1 MKLTQIVNEANV
13 AAKLKDPK
21 TIKRL
26 TIAMRHDNTL
36 PRSAVAKLGPRPSN
50 DDIVQL
56 WSNLLDQSLSRTNY
70 GDVSA
75 DGKFDE
81 WLTKLYI
88 NGIVDFEDI
97 NGEGGDALGA
107 WKALSTRGR
116 LAEPHQDFNKF
127 QSLRKIQQIV
137 QSREYRS
144 DLERIKN
151 AEEIEKHKREKKETT
166 LIDDDRFLVTLPYNY
181 GACYT
186 FNNSAGFQASFCT
199 GSSSGLR
206 WFNRY
211 APEGPII
218 SILDKENADDVNG
231 KWQMHAPTGQM
242 NNGDQS
248 ITYSRGDEKFSELF
262 PGLMKR
268 ITAAMKEKAQEINQE
283 SQEITRGG
291 YDVDASIAEI
301 KNRLP
306 QSYNATPKGE
316 EPEAPADEPQQQ
328 EPEREPE
335 PQPEPEPEA
344 PAAAE
349 PEEEPAQQTFL
360 VTQVATGRQA
370 RIPAIDMN
378 DVQRMVLQR
387 YPNTTVDDYT
397 WELAD

>member
-1 MKLTQIVNEANV
+1 MKLTHIITEANV

-21 TIKRL
+21 TVKRL

-36 PRSAVAKLGPRPSN
+36 PRSAVARLGPKPS
-50 DDIVQL
+50 DSEIVQL
-56 WSNLLDQSLSRTNY
+56 WSDLLDQSLSRTDY

-81 WLTKLYI
+81 WLTRLYI
-88 NGIVDFEDI
+88 NGVVDFEDI

-116 LAEPHQDFNKF
+116 LSEPHQDFNKF
-127 QSLRKIQQIV
+127 KSLRQIQSV
-137 QSREYRS
+137 LQSREYRG

-151 AEEIEKHKREKKETT
+151 AEEIERHKREKKETT
-166 LIDDDRFLVTLPYNY
+166 LIDDDRFLITLPYNY

-186 FNNSAGFQASFCT
+186 FNNSAGFPAKFCT

-211 APEGPII
+211 APEGPIV

-248 ITYSRGDEKFSELF
+248 LSYTRGDEKFAELF

-268 ITAAMKEKAQEINQE
+268 IVAAMKEKAEEINQN

-291 YDVDASIAEI
+291 YDIDEAIAEI
-301 KNRLP
+301 KRKLP
-306 QSYNATPKGE
+306 HSYNASEEQPE
-316 EPEAPADEPQQQ
+316 EPQQQEPEAPA

-335 PQPEPEPEA
+335 PQ
-344 PAAAE
+344 AE
-349 PEEEPAQQTFL
+349 PQLQTFN
-360 VTQVATGRQA
+360 VTQLASGRAA
-370 RIPAIDMN
+370 RIQASDLN
-378 DVQRMVLQR
+378 QVQHMVLQR
-387 YPNTTVDDYT
+387 YPDTTVNDYT
-397 WELAD
+397 WEVVD